1 MRGTAKRKSDN
12 YSLYLENLIIHIFVV
27 VVNPYMRVGFPLILR
42 QSGREGGRHTE
53 RNINGLQVLQSERR
67 IEPAI
72 EVYVCDQ
79 NQIPDP
85 SVYRTM
91 LQPLSHTS

>member
-27 VVNPYMRVGFPLILR
+27 VNHYMRVGFPLILR
-42 QSGREGGRHTE
+42 QSGREWGRHRE
-53 RNINGLQVLQSERR
+53 RNINGLQVPQSERR

-85 SVYRTM
+85 SVYRAM
-91 LQPLSHTS
+91 LQPLSYTG